1 MLYRIFDTYSKIAFI
16 PAIPLT
22 CLTLI
27 APIAV
32 ALLIGTSERQSA
44 SQTERKRYPVAL
56 VATLG
61 IAALAAAHIAILLIG
76 SRALVRDTTAPPNAM
91 VELLIGPPQFNRVRL
106 ALMGGVV
113 LLSGIA
119 SAVGVNTLLTDGGML
134 REFLAEIRNPPR
146 RRDDLG
152 SATFCLPRDFS
163 RLQRPKPGGLTLLG
177 AFYGKQARGQA
188 SERFY
193 RLDAGPNRNNYAGKG
208 LCLSVEDQARG
219 MAIIGP
225 TGTGK
230 SQAGILPVAADTM
243 ALGYSVIIVDP
254 QGELTSHL
262 LDYAAVTKHQVI
274 IHDPTDPSM
283 PRYNLAQDIRDV
295 AEAQAI
301 TRVLVPD
308 SVQGGEG
315 FWQKSA
321 QNLLAACLLRYTDL
335 GEILLALSDM
345 PALAEKLATPQDGA
359 AYLASSFIASA
370 RSDGRVAASTL
381 ATLQATAL
389 SAWADESVRLAT
401 ETTDFSASMLVD
413 QPTLLILKC
422 PARYMKVYGPYLGA
436 VLQRMMLD
444 LDTIGSQSPNGAL
457 SRPVKIILD
466 EFPMLGRLDA
476 VVEAVNLFRKR
487 RISFMLA
494 AQTISQL
501 ELVYGKQSAEALIA
515 GLATQ
520 IIFGSCDAA
529 TAAYVSR
536 MLGKSTER
544 TFTDKSGSQ
553 PILRQR
559 DLMSIEEVITPPKG
573 NCTIIF
579 RYATPT
585 YAAQVVMLANLT
597 YMFQRLDWQQKTRV
611 AQQIGEGAILLE
623 KPPFAARK
631 NNNTASE
638 FNLQRSVFNAEVDY

>member
-1 MLYRIFDTYSKIAFI
+1 MLYWLFDTYAKIAFVA
-16 PAIPLT
+16 AIPLT
-22 CLTLI
+22 CISLI
-27 APIAV
+27 APVVV

-44 SQTERKRYPVAL
+44 NTADRRKYWLAIT
-56 VATLG
+56 ATL
-61 IAALAAAHIAILLIG
+61 IVVALAAAHIALMLIG
-76 SRALVRDTTAPPNAM
+76 ERALVRAVPTAQNPFL
-91 VELLIGPPQFNRVRL
+91 ETLFGPAQYSRSQL
-106 ALMGGVV
+106 SMMAGVV

-119 SAVGVNTLLTDGGML
+119 AAVGVNTLLVDGGIL
-134 REFLAEIRNPPR
+134 REFLMQLRNPSR
-146 RRDDLG
+146 RREDLG
-152 SATFCLPRDFS
+152 SATFCLPGDFA

-177 AFYGKQARGQA
+177 AFYGKQGRGQA
-188 SERFY
+188 AHRFY
-193 RLDAGPNRNNYAGKG
+193 RLDAGPNRNNRAGKG

-274 IHDPTDPSM
+274 IHDPTDATM
-283 PRYNLAQDIRDV
+283 PRYNLAQNIRDV

-321 QNLLAACLLRYTDL
+321 QNLLAACLLRYGDL

-345 PALAEKLATPQDGA
+345 PALAEKLASPQDGA

-370 RSDGRVAASTL
+370 RGDGRVAASTL
-381 ATLQATAL
+381 ATLQSTAL
-389 SAWADESVRLAT
+389 SAWADESARQSTAA
-401 ETTDFSASMLVD
+401 TDFSAAMLVD

-501 ELVYGKQSAEALIA
+501 ELIYGKQAAEALIA

-520 IIFGSCDAA
+520 IVFGSCDAA
-529 TAAYVSR
+529 TASYVSL

-544 TFTDKSGSQ
+544 TLTDKAGSQ

-585 YAAQVVMLANLT
+585 YAAQTVILADLT
-597 YMFQRLDWQQKTRV
+597 YMFQRVDWERKIQAARKN
-611 AQQIGEGAILLE
+611 GEYALLLE
-623 KPPFAARK
+623 KPLFAARRENHAALEISPQK
-631 NNNTASE
+631 PIIN
-638 FNLQRSVFNAEVDY
+638 VEVDY